1 MFGDNT
7 TRKIMN
13 ENILMLDDY
22 VLLKP
27 RNAVESHCHKMPH
40 IISRLLSTK
49 ASEKSEVFLRAII
62 NSKD

>member
-7 TRKIMN
+7 TGKIMN
-13 ENILMLDDY
+13 ENILMIDDY

-40 IISRLLSTK
+40 IIS
-49 ASEKSEVFLRAII
+49 AII
-62 NSKD
+62 

>member
-7 TRKIMN
+7 TGKIMN

-27 RNAVESHCHKMPH
+27 RNAVESQQIEKM
-40 IISRLLSTK
+40 I
-49 ASEKSEVFLRAII
+49 
-62 NSKD
+62 

>member
-7 TRKIMN
+7 TGKIMN

-27 RNAVESHCHKMPH
+27 RNGGRESLP
-40 IISRLLSTK
+40 
-49 ASEKSEVFLRAII
+49 
-62 NSKD
+62 